1 MGKRYM
7 TKKQR
12 RIYRRKMVMQKLMG
26 LGLLA
31 CCGVLLWMCS
41 TGTTMADR
49 DGTAVVLLAPLA
61 LYMLFT
67 KEIVIV

>member
-26 LGLLA
+26 LGLLV
-31 CCGVLLWMCS
+31 CCVLILCLCSASAMPKDQDATALVLLF
-41 TGTTMADR
+41 
-49 DGTAVVLLAPLA
+49 PLA
-61 LYMLFT
+61 LYMLLT
-67 KEIVIV
+67 KKIVIY